1 MPVFIITCILMASL
15 LCLAIVV
22 AYRFPLTKWLFLC
35 PMVCSFILTIG
46 YTIWAYHDFCT
57 SLNGRP
63 GICLLLL
70 PFDSIAVAVAGF
82 SVSWS
87 CLYVPRFVVERIR
100 GIPVGFTS
108 IALLVLAIVL
118 LALTG
123 YVVQNMVGGP

>member
-1 MPVFIITCILMASL
+1 MVTDWGGVRAL
-15 LCLAIVV
+15 LVV
-22 AYRFPLTKWLFLC
+22 VYPL
-35 PMVCSFILTIG
+35 VCSFILTIG
-46 YTIWAYHDFCT
+46 YTTWAYHDFCT

-70 PFDSIAVAVAGF
+70 PFNSIAVAAAGF

-87 CLYVPRFVVERIR
+87 CLYVACFVVDRIR
-100 GIPVGFTS
+100 EIPVGFAS
-108 IALLVLAIVL
+108 VALLALAIVL